1 MLPFSFTQ
9 RYAKYKMTNKKST
22 KLTIHQDQPTGIASS
37 AFGSNV
43 DALGFN
49 ILFIAARNPKLAIEI
64 MKLYANAQQIQEADP
79 LAPDEDFALFTHKL
93 TEVMASES
101 NNKS

>member
-1 MLPFSFTQ
+1 MLPFSTTQ
-9 RYAKYKMTNKKST
+9 RYASYKMSDKKST
-22 KLTIHQDQPTGIASS
+22 KLTVREDQPTGIASS

-49 ILFIAARNPKLAIEI
+49 ILFIAARNPKLAVEI
-64 MKLYANAQQIQEADP
+64 MELYAKAQQIQTDDP

-93 TEVMASES
+93 ADVMASES
-101 NNKS
+101 SDKS